1 MLTKKLSNLKID
13 DLDKNHLVKIELFYK
28 NYPFRSTH
36 TEFEDI
42 LYDFIKKYKEVGA
55 QRYFNIVGSY
65 KTIKYEILETIYHEC
80 ELIFIKKSKNFENFV
95 KNAWVYS

>member
-28 NYPFRSTH
+28 NYPFKSTH

-65 KTIKYEILETIYHEC
+65 KTKNTRFLKQFITNANILFKMIT
-80 ELIFIKKSKNFENFV
+80 KNFLT
-95 KNAWVYS
+95 